1 MNSCQK
7 AKKKIAVRY
16 WGVEMEKFECGSK
29 QTANPEKVSTDQNRW
44 LGINESC
51 CCPDSVSIIR
61 NLD

>member
-1 MNSCQK
+1 
-7 AKKKIAVRY
+7 
-16 WGVEMEKFECGSK
+16 MEKFECGSK